1 MGSEMCIRDRVER
14 LDADRPFIGLV
25 ESQNVIHYYEIARNL
40 AEIRENH
47 NDTLSPQVAK
57 LMAYGATISDDAY
70 QEAIELRNGAVSY
83 FSSFFTDFDAI
94 VTPSAPGEAPLFSA
108 GSTGN
113 PIFST
118 VWTLCGLPCLT
129 MPVLMSENDM
139 PIGVQLVGGPEE
151 DDRLLRT
158 GSWMLTKLNAVEAG
172 AAESDES

>member
-1 MGSEMCIRDRVER
+1 MTLVGHLS
-14 LDADRPFIGLV
+14 GLV
-25 ESQNVIHYYEIARNL
+25 ESQNIIHYYEIARNL

-70 QEAIELRNGAVSY
+70 QEAIEFRNGAVSY
-83 FSSFFTDFDAI
+83 FTSFFKDFDAI
-94 VTPSAPGEAPLFSA
+94 ITPSASGEAPLFSA

-118 VWTLCGLPCLT
+118 VWTLCGLPCLN

-139 PIGVQLVGGPEE
+139 PIGIQLVGGPEE

-158 GSWMLTKLNAVEAG
+158 GSWMLATLNAVEAD
-172 AAESDES
+172 AADSNETVATKL